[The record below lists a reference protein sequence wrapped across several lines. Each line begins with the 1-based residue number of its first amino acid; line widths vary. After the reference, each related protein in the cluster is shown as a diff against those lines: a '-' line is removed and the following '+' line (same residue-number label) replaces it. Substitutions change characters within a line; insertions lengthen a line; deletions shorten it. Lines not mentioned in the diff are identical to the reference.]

1 MQKSKTPL
9 RLWDLCASYVAEI
22 RCLTAQPLFS
32 LHGRT
37 PFEMVTSNTPDI
49 SEYLAFK
56 WYQPVWY
63 YDNSSFPEPTKHV
76 ARWIGV
82 AHNVGQAMCFWVL
95 PASGIPIARSTV
107 IAIKDV
113 ELRNPDIQT
122 QLYEYD
128 RIIEQKLGN
137 DISLEEH

>member
-1 MQKSKTPL
+1 
-9 RLWDLCASYVAEI
+9 
-22 RCLTAQPLFS
+22 
-32 LHGRT
+32 
-37 PFEMVTSNTPDI
+37 MVTSNTPDI